1 MTGVDPIRIVVGTPA
16 TQPIRPTGL
25 GRHSRGRQS
34 LDEQPPER
42 LSGDTA
48 DDSPGSG
55 PDDGNTGASG
65 EGGATRLIDD
75 YG

>member
-1 MTGVDPIRIVVGTPA
+1 MTGVDPIRIVVGTPV

-25 GRHSRGRQS
+25 ERHSRGRKG

-42 LSGDTA
+42 PSGDTV

-55 PDDGNTGASG
+55 PDDGTPGASG
-65 EGGATRLIDD
+65 EDGATRLIDD

>member
-1 MTGVDPIRIVVGTPA
+1 MTGVDPSRGVVGTPA

-25 GRHSRGRQS
+25 ERYFRGRKG

-42 LSGDTA
+42 PSGDA
-48 DDSPGSG
+48 DDDSPGSG
-55 PDDGNTGASG
+55 PDSGAPGVSG
-65 EGGATRLIDD
+65 EGGAAHLIDD